1 VLLRIRAAEW
11 DAFAHAAR
19 QLAFAMKSSAPMVEI
34 RWAQSTA
41 EVQRAQRVRE
51 RVFCVEQGVPRS
63 EEIDGLDDRALHAL
77 ALRPKDQVIGTLRLL
92 LVEDVAKIGRVAVER
107 DWRRRGIASR
117 MLDAALAVA
126 QRRGCRE
133 ARLASQLA
141 ATALYER
148 AGFIVASEP
157 FVEAGI
163 AHVWMR
169 RGLRSEE
176 DARLLDP

>member
-1 VLLRIRAAEW
+1 
-11 DAFAHAAR
+11 
-19 QLAFAMKSSAPMVEI
+19 MVEI

-41 EVQRAQRVRE
+41 EVQHAQKVRE
-51 RVFCVEQGVPRS
+51 QVFCVEQGVPRS
-63 EEIDGLDDRALHAL
+63 EEIDGLDDRALHVL
-77 ALRPKDQVIGTLRLL
+77 ALKPKDQVVGTLRLL
-92 LVEDVAKIGRVAVER
+92 LVGDVAKIGRVAVER

-157 FVEAGI
+157 FEEAGI

-169 RGLRSEE
+169 RRLRNEE